1 MNGILSMMEHIQQQE
16 MQHQRQAP
24 LSLDEVL
31 RAVLAAA
38 SHGPERV
45 AAEQSLRSWEAD
57 ATPGFLHAL
66 VSIVQ
71 NAGQVDEVTIASC
84 WCSAGCTSLQ
94 ATACALCSQESVMWA
109 GCIAASNFCSV

>member
-1 MNGILSMMEHIQQQE
+1 MMEHIQQQE

-71 NAGQVDEVTIASC
+71 NAGQVDEVTLASC
-84 WCSAGCTSLQ
+84 
-94 ATACALCSQESVMWA
+94 
-109 GCIAASNFCSV
+109 

>member
-1 MNGILSMMEHIQQQE
+1 MMEHIQQQE

-71 NAGQVDEVTIASC
+71 NAGQVDEVTTLFLLVLSRLHRL
-84 WCSAGCTSLQ
+84 AGQCTCLLQ
-94 ATACALCSQESVMWA
+94 SRELNVGQDHCC
-109 GCIAASNFCSV
+109 F